1 MDSIL
6 EFADILGLLMR
17 ELSTRYHFALIFVSK
32 DWYNAV
38 VQRHLTDPNVIPN
51 YIPIFPWYEKT
62 KMRAICPSLGSLRMI
77 YYMYMDRGCDRWWY
91 KNLWADKE
99 WGVL

>member
-62 KMRAICPSLGSLRMI
+62 KMRAICPSLGLLRHLYFWHRANNGGAWTDEEREWYYYSLF
-77 YYMYMDRGCDRWWY
+77 
-91 KNLWADKE
+91 
-99 WGVL
+99 